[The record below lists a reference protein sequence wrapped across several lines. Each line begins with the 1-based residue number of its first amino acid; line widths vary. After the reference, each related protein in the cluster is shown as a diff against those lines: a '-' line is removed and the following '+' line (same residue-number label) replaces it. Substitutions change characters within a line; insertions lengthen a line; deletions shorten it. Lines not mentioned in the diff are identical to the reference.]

1 MIRRYMTRFMAG
13 RYGGDQLNLLLMAL
27 YLILYALF
35 LFTQILAFELLAT
48 VLVFVSLFR
57 SLSRNLERRRA
68 ENSRFLQTV
77 RPLWRKWAAFRARAH
92 DKEHRY
98 FKCPNCGQ
106 MMRVP
111 RGKGRI
117 TVHCRACGAA
127 FEEKS

>member
-1 MIRRYMTRFMAG
+1 MIRRSLARFMTG
-13 RYGGDQLNLLLMAL
+13 RYGGDQLNLF
-27 YLILYALF
+27 LILLYCLFYVVF
-35 LFTQILAFELLAT
+35 LFTRLLALQVLGT
-48 VLVFVSLFR
+48 VVLAV